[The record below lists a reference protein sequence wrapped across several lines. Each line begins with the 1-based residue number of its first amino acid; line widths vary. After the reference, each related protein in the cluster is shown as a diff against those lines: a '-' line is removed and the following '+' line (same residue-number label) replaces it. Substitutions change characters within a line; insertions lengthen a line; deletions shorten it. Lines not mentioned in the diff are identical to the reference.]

1 MSAAHRF
8 HLRAYYE
15 DTDASGVVYHAS
27 YLRWF
32 ERARTEWLRGQ
43 GGGHE
48 AWMREL
54 GVAFTV
60 SALEVRYL
68 KPVRLDAEL
77 EVQTRVVERKR
88 ARLVFEQRLLGAQ
101 APQLL
106 HATAR
111 VTVACVDLLRFRP
124 CALPERL
131 RADETRSA

>member
-1 MSAAHRF
+1 MSAVHSF

-32 ERARTEWLRGQ
+32 ERARSEWLRGQ

-54 GVAFTV
+54 GIAFTV
-60 SALEVRYL
+60 STLEIHYR

-77 EVQTRVVERKR
+77 EILTRIAERGR
-88 ARLVFEQRLLGAQ
+88 ARLVFEQRLLA
-101 APQLL
+101 LRESRVE

-111 VTVACVDLLRFRP
+111 VTVACVDLGSFRP
-124 CALPERL
+124 RALPELL
-131 RADETRSA
+131 RAVGTAC